1 MEKLKLEI
9 INKLLMLTSNK
20 EIEDVRE
27 YVQNAVYREI
37 DEDDKQ
43 QEQFKKWKESKN
55 VKWRWTVKEDRQGY
69 R

>member
-55 VKWRWTVKEDRQGY
+55 VK
-69 R
+69 